1 MVELGVLSL
10 NFYSRDSVH
19 YIFIIIYWYNIRN
32 YNFSLNIQQ
41 LAWYN
46 FIRVMLYHTNINNEK
61 VMNGDNEIGGN
72 FKHFFCLLS
81 IVSTHYFLV
90 NYLFISY
97 TNHFPL
103 YIHNFWLI
111 SLCLLVMLGIMWL
124 FTFLIYSPYKIF

>member
-72 FKHFFCLLS
+72 FKQFF
-81 IVSTHYFLV
+81 VY
-90 NYLFISY
+90 Y
-97 TNHFPL
+97 
-103 YIHNFWLI
+103 
-111 SLCLLVMLGIMWL
+111 
-124 FTFLIYSPYKIF
+124 